1 MSTRVPLPYT
11 PKVLELFKE
20 PKNLGKIEDADAFAQ
35 AGSPACGDVISIYLR
50 IREGIIEDAKFESY
64 GCAANIAAASVLTEV
79 VKGKSLEEAWNIDW
93 QQIAD
98 ELGGLPPVKKHCS
111 ILAVGALRRA
121 IRRYFGD
128 NLPEWLPKDLTS
140 VERQALEE
148 EEMIERI
155 YGKLRR

>member
-11 PKVLELFKE
+11 PRVLELFRE
-20 PKNLGKIEDADAFAQ
+20 PKNLGRIDDADAFAQ

-50 IREGIIEDAKFESY
+50 IRDGVIEDAKFESY
-64 GCAANIAAASVLTEV
+64 GCAANIAAASVLTEIV
-79 VKGKSLEEAWNIDW
+79 NGKRLEEAWNIDW

>member
-11 PKVLELFKE
+11 PRVLELFRE
-20 PKNLGKIEDADAFAQ
+20 PKNLGRIDDADAFAQ

-50 IREGIIEDAKFESY
+50 IRDGVIEDAKFESY
-64 GCAANIAAASVLTEV
+64 GCAANIAAASVLTEI
-79 VKGKSLEEAWNIDW
+79 VKGRSLEEAWNIDW

>member
-11 PKVLELFKE
+11 PKVLELFRE
-20 PKNLGKIEDADAFAQ
+20 PKNLGRIDDADAFAQ

-50 IREGIIEDAKFESY
+50 IRDGVIEDAKFESY
-64 GCAANIAAASVLTEV
+64 GCAANIAAASVLTEI

>member
-64 GCAANIAAASVLTEV
+64 GCAANIAAASVLTEL